1 MTTLKKGQ
9 AEQQAET
16 SKQQAE
22 QKAERAKVLNGLKA
36 VEKVAKRLDQIE
48 EVQVKHGQKLS
59 THDDAL
65 GLHEDSIKRIKS
77 KAEEGEKRMKKVEDQ
92 IEKINQNGVDMRQCN
107 AVAREVREMEKREKN
122 IVLFNL
128 PEPKETD
135 DGDARREDSEKIE
148 RHGFGRNQTNRCDK
162 DWKDRKIPSKSSSNT
177 PEQG

>member
-1 MTTLKKGQ
+1 MGKSFWTCKQCEGKAADFRSVINSINTIKTELTTLKKGQ

-22 QKAERAKVLNGLKA
+22 QNAERAKVLDGLKA

-77 KAEEGEKRMKKVEDQ
+77 KAEEGEKRMKKMEDQ
-92 IEKINQNGVDMRQCN
+92 IEKIIQNGVDAPMQCS
-107 AVAREVREMEKREKN
+107 
-122 IVLFNL
+122 
-128 PEPKETD
+128 
-135 DGDARREDSEKIE
+135 GE
-148 RHGFGRNQTNRCDK
+148 RG
-162 DWKDRKIPSKSSSNT
+162 
-177 PEQG
+177 